1 MKHSRRSGSACTRI
15 VAAESGQAAMEFALI
30 ATLMLLIFSM
40 VIDFSRAIHD
50 VQVMAGLSRQGSNLA
65 SRGTSLSDSAAAVL
79 AGDSAMNL
87 NSNGEVI
94 ITSVTNIN
102 RVLTITDQVSQ
113 GNVSKTSKVG
123 KGVGNRATV
132 PTSAAAMLQPGQT
145 IYITEIFYS
154 YQPITPIKNLLK
166 FAMPSTLYQVAYF

>member
-40 VIDFSRAIHD
+40 LIDFSQAIHD

-154 YQPITPIKNLLK
+154 YQPITPINNLLK

>member
-30 ATLMLLIFSM
+30 ATLMLVIFSM

-65 SRGTSLSDSAAAVL
+65 SRGTSLSDSAAAVI

-113 GNVSKTSKVG
+113 GNVLLWGVPQPETVRDYTLATRPPKAGAKLRASRETSS
-123 KGVGNRATV
+123 GVAFTRWK
-132 PTSAAAMLQPGQT
+132 PPPQ
-145 IYITEIFYS
+145 
-154 YQPITPIKNLLK
+154 
-166 FAMPSTLYQVAYF
+166 